1 MECLHAESMAN
12 SGSRRA
18 PYLLMADHAQ
28 PRTRTRNLIGAGLA
42 LVIMVVLILRMA
54 GGWREIEPQLSDIRI
69 GPLIAAVGL
78 FAFGEAVIAV
88 TWLSNLTSLG
98 TVPRRLRGIA
108 TVFVSNLGRLTPIPG
123 APLLAR
129 VGLADH
135 AGAPRDAASAA
146 VLMEGLLGTLAAFSL
161 GMAALLDNATAEV
174 VPGGRWWFLVWM
186 AFALLVVLGLA
197 NRVFDDVLRRLGK
210 GPLPQVTALSALR
223 AFALYLM
230 AWLAFG
236 LALTAILAAL
246 SLDSPG
252 WLTTAGMF
260 SLSWFVGF
268 IVVVVPGGLG
278 IREGVLAAMLA
289 PTVGTEAAIL
299 VTLVSRL
306 LWWLTLALLA
316 AGGVSVL
323 GTSILRRRP
332 EQPPPDQSIQLPID
346 DGSSFEP
353 GE

>member
-12 SGSRRA
+12 SGARHA
-18 PYLLMADHAQ
+18 PYLLMDDQAQ
-28 PRTRTRNLIGAGLA
+28 PRTKTRNLVGAGLA
-42 LVIMVVLILRMA
+42 LVIMLVLVLRLA
-54 GGWREIEPQLSDIRI
+54 GGWQQIEPQLANFRI
-69 GPLIAAVGL
+69 GPIIAAVGL
-78 FAFGEAVIAV
+78 FVFGEAVIAV
-88 TWLSNLTSLG
+88 TWLLNLRSLG
-98 TVPRRLRGIA
+98 TVPRRMRGIA
-108 TVFVSNLGRLTPIPG
+108 TVFVSNLGRLVPIPG

-135 AGAPRDAASAA
+135 AGAPRDAASAT
-146 VLMEGLLGTLAAFSL
+146 VLMEGLLGTLAAFTL
-161 GMAALLDNATAEV
+161 GMAALFDNSVASV

-197 NRVFDDVLRRLGK
+197 NRVFDGVLKRLGK
-210 GPLPQVTALSALR
+210 GPLPQMTALNALG
-223 AFALYLM
+223 AFVLYLI

-236 LALTAILAAL
+236 LALSAILSGL

-268 IVVVVPGGLG
+268 VVVIVPGGLG

-306 LWWLTLALLA
+306 LWWLTVALLA
-316 AGGVSVL
+316 AAGASVL
-323 GTSILRRRP
+323 GRSILRPRR
-332 EQPPPDQSIQLPID
+332 EQLPAEQSIQVPID
-346 DGSSFEP
+346 NGNPLER

>member
-1 MECLHAESMAN
+1 MDD
-12 SGSRRA
+12 R
-18 PYLLMADHAQ
+18 AQ
-28 PRTRTRNLIGAGLA
+28 PRTRTWNLVGAGLA
-42 LVIMVVLILRMA
+42 LVIMLVLILRLA
-54 GGWREIEPQLSDIRI
+54 VGWHEIEPQLSNFRI
-69 GPLIAAVGL
+69 GPIIAAVGL

-88 TWLSNLTSLG
+88 TWLLNLESLG
-98 TVPRRLRGIA
+98 TVPRRMRGIA
-108 TVFVSNLGRLTPIPG
+108 TVFVSNLGRLVPIPG

-135 AGAPRDAASAA
+135 AGAPRDAASAT

-161 GMAALLDNATAEV
+161 GMAALLDNTTASA
-174 VPGGRWWFLVWM
+174 VPGGRWWFVVWM

-197 NRVFDDVLRRLGK
+197 NRVFDGVLKRLGK
-210 GPLPQVTALSALR
+210 GPLPQMTALSALR
-223 AFALYLM
+223 AFVLYLI

-236 LALTAILAAL
+236 LALSAILTAL

-268 IVVVVPGGLG
+268 VVVIVPGGLG

-289 PTVGTEAAIL
+289 PAIGTEAAIL

-323 GTSILRRRP
+323 GRSILRPRR
-332 EQPPPDQSIQLPID
+332 EQFLPDQSIQMPID
-346 DGSSFEP
+346 NGDSFER